1 MMELH
6 WSIAGTSIFL
16 MIFVFLGAGLPVAV
30 ALGSVG
36 IAAALLFMQGKG
48 MGIIGYAAWEMSN
61 SFILGSIPL
70 FIFMG
75 QLLLH
80 SGISQRLYEGST
92 AMMGKTKGGL
102 LQTNIFACAIFAT
115 ISGSSVATAATVGR
129 MAVPEME
136 KRGYDRKITMGS
148 LAAGGTLGILIPP
161 STAMIIYGVLVEQ
174 SIGQLFIAG
183 ILPGIMLAFLFM
195 VYIWLAVAYRP
206 ELAPR
211 FEPMR
216 WGDRLGKIVLM
227 WPIFLILTV
236 IMVGIYAG
244 IVTPAESA
252 AVGASIALVLAL
264 AFKKLTWEI
273 LWSSL
278 LDTVR
283 STSMLL
289 FIMIGA
295 SIVSGTLGLMRIPE
309 QLTAWVVSFDMPRVM
324 ILLAIYA
331 LYLFLGCFI
340 DAVSMVVLTMPVV
353 FPIIMKLGYDP
364 IWFGVVL
371 VVLIEMAMITPPVGL
386 NLFTIHGIRPE
397 QPLSDVIRGSMPFLV
412 MMFVALAIL
421 TVFPEVATWLPSTM
435 KAK

>member
-371 VVLIEMAMITPPVGL
+371 VILIEMAMITPPVGL

>member
-1 MMELH
+1 MELH

>member
-1 MMELH
+1 MIDLH
-6 WSIAGTSIFL
+6 WATVTTIIFG

-36 IAAALLFMQGKG
+36 IASTFFFLQGKG
-48 MGIIGYAAWEMSN
+48 MGIIGYAAWDMSN
-61 SFILGSIPL
+61 SFILGAVPL

-92 AMMGKTKGGL
+92 AMMGKAKGGL

-115 ISGSSVATAATVGR
+115 ISGSSVATAATVGY

-136 KRGYDRKITMGS
+136 KRGYDRRMTMGS

-161 STAMIIYGVLVEQ
+161 STSMIIYGVMVEQ

-195 VYIWLAVAYRP
+195 AYIWMAVARRP
-206 ELAPR
+206 ELAPV
-211 FEPMR
+211 FETMAWR
-216 WGDRLGKIVLM
+216 DRLAKIILM
-227 WPIFLILTV
+227 WPIFLIMSVVL
-236 IMVGIYAG
+236 VGIYAG
-244 IVTPAESA
+244 FVTPAESA
-252 AVGASIALVLAL
+252 AVGASIALALAL
-264 AFKKLTWEI
+264 AFRKLTWDM

-295 SIVSGTLGLMRIPE
+295 SIVSGTLGLMRIPD
-309 QLTAWVVSFDMPRVM
+309 QMTSWVVSLQMPPVL

-340 DAVSMVVLTMPVV
+340 DAVSMVVLTIPVV
-353 FPIIMKLGYDP
+353 FPIIVKLGYDP

-371 VVLIEMAMITPPVGL
+371 VILIEMAMITPPVGL

-397 QPLSDVIRGSMPFLV
+397 RPLSDVIKGSMPFLV

-421 TVFPEVATWLPSTM
+421 TVFPAIAIWLPSTM
-435 KAK
+435 RPV

>member
-6 WSIAGTSIFL
+6 WSIVGTSIFL

-36 IAAALLFMQGKG
+36 IAAAFLFMQGKG

-115 ISGSSVATAATVGR
+115 ISGSSVATAATVGY

-195 VYIWLAVAYRP
+195 AYIWLAVAYRP

-236 IMVGIYAG
+236 VIVGIYAG

-309 QLTAWVVSFDMPRVM
+309 QLTAWVVSLDMPRVM

-340 DAVSMVVLTMPVV
+340 DSVSMVVLTMPVV

-371 VVLIEMAMITPPVGL
+371 VILIEMAMITPPVGL